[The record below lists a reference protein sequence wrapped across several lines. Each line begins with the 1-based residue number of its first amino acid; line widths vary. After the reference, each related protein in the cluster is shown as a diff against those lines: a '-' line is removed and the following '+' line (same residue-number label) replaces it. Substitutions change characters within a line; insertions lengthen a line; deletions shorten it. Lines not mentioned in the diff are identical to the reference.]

1 MKDCIISI
9 MFLISGSLFSQV
21 NVIQFNSSWN
31 VENSF
36 DMSDLKD
43 CETYYISNCDNP
55 DAQKEMKI
63 KSVPTLILLDN
74 GEEVERFEG
83 NIMMEL
89 PYTTKDIQ
97 KEINKIMLAKFN

>member
-1 MKDCIISI
+1 
-9 MFLISGSLFSQV
+9 
-21 NVIQFNSSWN
+21 
-31 VENSF
+31 
-36 DMSDLKD
+36 
-43 CETYYISNCDNP
+43 
-55 DAQKEMKI
+55 AQKEMKI